1 MNWKAFGKGSLK
13 FLWQFAPWLA
23 DRIKGKKRSPEEM
36 RADLNKAK
44 RKANEDVQ
52 GAIDD
57 KFGDE

>member
-1 MNWKAFGKGSLK
+1 MNWKAFGRGSLK

-23 DRIKGKKRSPEEM
+23 DRIKGKKQSPEEM
-36 RADLNKAK
+36 RTDLNKAK

-52 GAIDD
+52 DAIDD